1 MLWDKALTVA
11 NDAREAQVLLPIAT
25 MSSVVSEQ
33 GIDFF
38 IKIMNDNLT
47 KKMQQGQTGKN
58 PFLPYDEQM
67 FVDTV
72 GHEHVCLLNK
82 YPAGEPHLL
91 IVVKRL
97 LINHLYLTFMIFLHG
112 FKVLLILMC
121 LDSLTQHQRRVRVNV
136 IGICS

>member
-11 NDAREAQVLLPIAT
+11 KNASEAQVLLPIAT

-33 GIDFF
+33 GTDFF
-38 IKIMNDNLT
+38 IKVMNDNLN
-47 KKMQQGQTGKN
+47 KKIQQGQTQNN

-82 YPAGEPHLL
+82 YPVGSAFTHL
-91 IVVKRL
+91 
-97 LINHLYLTFMIFLHG
+97 
-112 FKVLLILMC
+112 
-121 LDSLTQHQRRVRVNV
+121 
-136 IGICS
+136 